1 MSRIDAPGGTPLS
14 LDTVPDATPTPP
26 TPSRPS
32 ASPPRER
39 NEVSAHGGSASPGR
53 TSSRGTDT
61 PPRVTGPSVSAGE
74 LAALGGK
81 LRAPRAEVPSEV
93 ASEIQSRLTR
103 SLGDWA
109 VSDTDV
115 KTVHALLGQ
124 LPPAAY
130 RATLEWMERGGL
142 LKTFLSEQDPGARD
156 AFLKQAES
164 QGVLQRLPGEPASGP
179 LGYPGR
185 PGFLRDESSLPAS
198 LRHAVRE
205 HSVAAGRA
213 FHADHAAYL
222 GRYVKAVE
230 DAGSLTELRKLGAPR
245 DARLPDSVLGLD
257 RRDPEREDLAKQWRQ
272 AVGTPGSTAWVYQA
286 VNVKQRELLGERAG
300 GTLALK
306 GKAELTQGNLKLGG
320 DAQVDSRGKVD
331 LKAASGVELKGGPVG
346 LKVMADTKGK
356 LQSEVK
362 LDLGL
367 VKVSQASDGELKVS
381 LGVGKHAGSYTT
393 LNLDE
398 ARFGGGVFAQVE
410 EAGNKA
416 EVRLG
421 FDLQGLTAKRAKEAV
436 DREHVGLFDEPP
448 ELGRGLAWDALPE
461 SKRERYARNGWNREE
476 WTRVQGP

>member
-1 MSRIDAPGGTPLS
+1 MSRIDSPGGPPLS
-14 LDTVPDATPTPP
+14 LDTVPDAVPTP

-32 ASPPRER
+32 APPPRER
-39 NEVSAHGGSASPGR
+39 NEVSAYGGSASSGR
-53 TSSRGTDT
+53 TSSRGADT
-61 PPRVTGPSVSAGE
+61 PPGAGGPSVSAGA

-81 LRAPRAEVPSEV
+81 LRAPRAEVPSDV
-93 ASEIQSRLTR
+93 ASELQSRLTR
-103 SLGDWA
+103 NLGDWA

-115 KTVHALLGQ
+115 QTVHALLGQ

-142 LKTFLSEQDPGARD
+142 LKTFLSEQDLGARE

-164 QGVLQRLPGEPASGP
+164 QGVLQRLPAEPASGP
-179 LGYPGR
+179 LGYPGK
-185 PGFLRDESSLPAS
+185 PGFFRNESALPES
-198 LRHAVRE
+198 LRHAVSE
-205 HSVAAGRA
+205 HAVEAGRA
-213 FHADHAAYL
+213 FHASHAAYL

-230 DAGSLTELRKLGAPR
+230 VAGSLTELRKLGAPR
-245 DARLPDSVLGLD
+245 DARLSDSVLGLD
-257 RRDPEREDLAKQWRQ
+257 RRDPEREEYAKQWRQ
-272 AVGTPGSTAWVYQA
+272 AVGVPVSTAWVYQA
-286 VNVKQRELLGERAG
+286 VNAKQRELLGERAG

-331 LKAASGVELKGGPVG
+331 LKASSGVELKGGPVG
-346 LKVMADTKGK
+346 LKVMGDTKGK
-356 LQSEVK
+356 VQSEVK
-362 LDLGL
+362 VDLGL

-381 LGVGKHAGSYTT
+381 LGVGKLAGSYTT

-398 ARFGGGVFAQVE
+398 ARFGGGVFAQAE

-448 ELGRGLAWDALPE
+448 ELGRGLSWDALPE
-461 SKRERYARNGWNREE
+461 SKRERYSRNGWNREE
-476 WTRVQGP
+476 WTRVQVP